1 MVLSLESSCI
11 KTIANS
17 EITNL
22 NDKLNSICYEK
33 IVEYQIDQ
41 EFKKWKLSMNS
52 IKIELNIKDIEV
64 SYDMYLDEPTY
75 FIFVKKKVYEGE
87 TDDDDEEYIDEEY
100 ELYRNE
106 YDSPLYNLYHDIAKK
121 RGLI

>member
-17 EITNL
+17 KFTNL
-22 NDKLNSICYEK
+22 NDKLNSICYDK
-33 IVEYQIDQ
+33 IVEYQIRNG
-41 EFKKWKLSMNS
+41 FKKWEVSMNF

-75 FIFVKKKVYEGE
+75 FIFVKKKDYEGE
-87 TDDDDEEYIDEEY
+87 TDDDEEYIDEEY
-100 ELYRNE
+100 KLYRNE

>member
-17 EITNL
+17 KFTNL
-22 NDKLNSICYEK
+22 NDKLNSICYDK
-33 IVEYQIDQ
+33 IVEYQIGNG
-41 EFKKWKLSMNS
+41 FKKWEVSMNF

-87 TDDDDEEYIDEEY
+87 TDDDEEYIDEEY
-100 ELYRNE
+100 KLYRNE

>member
-1 MVLSLESSCI
+1 
-11 KTIANS
+11 
-17 EITNL
+17 
-22 NDKLNSICYEK
+22 
-33 IVEYQIDQ
+33 
-41 EFKKWKLSMNS
+41 MNS

-75 FIFVKKKVYEGE
+75 FIFVKKKVYEE
-87 TDDDDEEYIDEEY
+87 NEYDDDDEFDDDDYEEY